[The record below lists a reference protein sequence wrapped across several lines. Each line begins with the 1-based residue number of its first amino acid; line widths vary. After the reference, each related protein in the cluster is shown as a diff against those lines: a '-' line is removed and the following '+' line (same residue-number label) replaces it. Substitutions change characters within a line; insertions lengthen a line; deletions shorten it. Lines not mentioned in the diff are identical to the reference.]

1 MDRVIRTALFVFIIT
16 GLAFSSVVVY
26 QTGVE
31 NAYRAS
37 LSSTYSYTCVITTD
51 SLLSNVTLF
60 IPVPADMLGNSPIVE
75 RFSTRDITG
84 IPDDWSVSLYDTG
97 KATMVRISTPAI
109 PPTGN
114 TSEKNPLTFVLSS
127 EIQSERVIDSR
138 DPEQNSALFR
148 PVREVRQ
155 ITCPP
160 GSSAINGTPRCY
172 HYLTSLYA
180 DYQASPGAMVEIS
193 SSITGNNTWKIFE
206 PRSNEYTSTITL
218 NMSGENRGWQKVDG
232 FLKNNTGSY
241 DAPDIMQ

>member
-1 MDRVIRTALFVFIIT
+1 MDRVIRTTLYALIII

-26 QTGVE
+26 HAGVE
-31 NAYRAS
+31 HAYRTT
-37 LSSTYSYTCVITTD
+37 LSSTYSYTCTITAD
-51 SLLSNVTLF
+51 SPLSNVTLF
-60 IPVPADMLGNSPIVE
+60 IPVPADVMGNSPVVE

-109 PPTGN
+109 KPMGN
-114 TSEKNPLTFVLSS
+114 TSEKKPVTFMLSS
-127 EIQSERVIDSR
+127 VMKSDKVIDSR

-155 ITCPP
+155 VTCSHD
-160 GSSAINGTPRCY
+160 SSTINGTPRCY

-180 DYQASPGAMVEIS
+180 DYQAPPGTNVEIS

-206 PRSNEYTSTITL
+206 PRSNEYTSTISL
-218 NMSGENRGWQKVDG
+218 KMVGETRGWQKVNG
-232 FLKNNTGSY
+232 SLKNNTGSY
-241 DAPDIMQ
+241 DAPDLSG